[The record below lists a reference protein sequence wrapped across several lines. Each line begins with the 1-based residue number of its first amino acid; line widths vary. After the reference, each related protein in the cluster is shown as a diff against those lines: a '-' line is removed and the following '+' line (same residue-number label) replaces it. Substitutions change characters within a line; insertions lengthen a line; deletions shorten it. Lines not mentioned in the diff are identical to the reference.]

1 MSTKLVIA
9 MTKVRDIM
17 QKMLNYNIQRF
28 EILENE
34 KLVENITQTDLTEFL
49 PSIILINATRENIK

>member
-49 PSIILINATRENIK
+49 PSIILINASRENIK

>member
-28 EILENE
+28 EIPENE

-49 PSIILINATRENIK
+49 PSIILINASRENIK

>member
-1 MSTKLVIA
+1 
-9 MTKVRDIM
+9 
-17 QKMLNYNIQRF
+17 MLNYNIQRF

-34 KLVENITQTDLTEFL
+34 KLVGDITQTDLIEFL